1 MPSAQHQAIV
11 DQWLNNVAPEDP
23 TLEEMRDNYDQLLL
37 PFAPVPDTTF
47 ETVNADG
54 INVDFV
60 TAPEADPDRC
70 VVFIHGGGFVLGS
83 VRAYHEFASR
93 ISAATGSRVALIDY
107 RLAPEAVAPA
117 ARDDCIAAYRWLIE
131 HGADPA
137 RTSFIGDS
145 AGGGLAL
152 LVAAQLSQSEIPTPA
167 AVVALSP
174 WIDIAVRADMPDPE
188 QVGDPMLTP
197 EFLRWLG
204 QTYLA
209 TIPGNDPAHNAL
221 HADLAGMPPILVQTG
236 TRDITHM
243 EAVLFADRA
252 RAAGVDVELDVYPD
266 LIHDWHAYGP
276 DVPEGREA
284 LTRACAFL
292 AKYVG
297 GHQLAP
303 TITHEA
309 G

>member
-11 DQWLNNVAPEDP
+11 DQWLNTAAPQDP
-23 TLEEMRDNYDQLLL
+23 TLEEMRENYDKLLL
-37 PFAPVPDTTF
+37 PFAPVPNTTF
-47 ETVNADG
+47 ETVNAGG
-54 INVDFV
+54 IDIDYV
-60 TAPEADPDRC
+60 TARGADPDRC

-93 ISAATGSRVALIDY
+93 ISAATSSRVVLIDY

-117 ARDDCIAAYRWLIE
+117 ARDDCAAAYRWLID

-152 LVAAQLSQSEIPTPA
+152 LVAAQLAHSATPAPA

-174 WIDIAVRADMPDPE
+174 WIDVGVRADMPDPQ
-188 QVGDPMLTP
+188 QVSDPMLTP

-209 TIPGNDPAHNAL
+209 TIPGNDPAHNAM

-243 EAVLFADRA
+243 EAVQFAERA

-266 LIHDWHAYGP
+266 LVHDWHAYGP
-276 DVPEGREA
+276 DVPEGRKA
-284 LTRACAFL
+284 LARVSAFL
-292 AKYVG
+292 AKHVG
-297 GHQLAP
+297 SVELAP
-303 TITHEA
+303 TITHETD
-309 G
+309 